1 MSSLWNTLTSWVA
14 RNSQRNLYLPIDH
27 SHVKS
32 PYYSPNSMQAGQHY
46 FRLILAEMSLRR
58 DREWFAS
65 WYPAV
70 HSLVTFRFGDQKVEI
85 PYIAGSLALKD
96 LNVTNLDRIIQLN
109 HPLTS
114 LVPFNGGDIDIFAGL
129 LAMQGTNY
137 LDRFINV
144 LTNFSKLLTVPQL
157 SAALSVA
164 SPLVHGVEELL
175 GVNNGTLH
183 LGFHQLFSKGGGNLQ
198 PGYIA
203 VILAQ
208 ESEISKSRLWVVDGR
223 LRQGNSLDDNQPFS
237 GYTYIL
243 LKIESQE
250 ERDDWESLSSIQR
263 PFNKAIDTLLNG
275 KSQEAESF
283 LRWAIA
289 TALQSPDLT
298 LGHRFAAARCLKER
312 FDEIH
317 NLGLGVVQPELS
329 NLQVVMQ
336 GALPVSTA
344 LKLGKPDL
352 ETMFG

>member
-1 MSSLWNTLTSWVA
+1 MSSLWNTLTGWIA
-14 RNSQRNLYLPIDH
+14 RDSQKNLYLPIEH
-27 SHVKS
+27 SHVKN
-32 PYYSPNSMQAGQHY
+32 PHYSPNPMQAGQHY

-70 HSLVTFRFGDQKVEI
+70 HSLVTFRFGDQKIEI

-96 LNVTNLDRIIQLN
+96 LSVTNLERVIQLN

-114 LVPFNGGDIDIFAGL
+114 LVPFNGGDIDIIAGL
-129 LAMQGTNY
+129 LAMQGANY
-137 LDRFINV
+137 LNRFINV
-144 LTNFSKLLTVPQL
+144 LTNFSKLLIVPQL
-157 SAALSVA
+157 SSTLSVA
-164 SPLVHGVEELL
+164 APLVQGVEELL
-175 GVNNGTLH
+175 GVNNGALH

-198 PGYIA
+198 PGYTA
-203 VILAQ
+203 VILA
-208 ESEISKSRLWVVDGR
+208 EENKINRNRLWVVDGQ

-237 GYTYIL
+237 GYTYML

-250 ERDDWESLSSIQR
+250 GRDDWESLSSIQQ
-263 PFNKAIDTLLNG
+263 PFNNAIDALIKG
-275 KSQEAESF
+275 KSQEAQSY
-283 LRWAIA
+283 LRQAIA

-298 LGHRFAAARCLKER
+298 LGHRYVAARRLKER

-317 NLGLGVVQPELS
+317 DLGLGAAQPELS
-329 NLQVVMQ
+329 NLQLVMQ